1 MPFHF
6 VSQATV
12 RQRRAAISRAAFQE
26 DRASFH
32 HTYNRRAM
40 RHDRRAGLLWIH
52 CLFDLAIN
60 HSIGTAPYPLSE
72 DIWHRSDSTFQREE
86 DFDEL
91 SFDDYLGIN
100 SRSACRTLDHRGGT
114 PAQRGVLSR
123 GLYLTDVDMA
133 NTSPAEA
140 IEYTSVVGI
149 MMGEVMASQN
159 DEVRSRVPWIWLW
172 LT

>member
-6 VSQATV
+6 VNQATV
-12 RQRRAAISRAAFQE
+12 RQRHVAISWAAFQE

-32 HTYNRRAM
+32 HTYNCHAM

-52 CLFDLAIN
+52 RLFGLVIN
-60 HSIGTAPYPLSE
+60 HSIGTAPYPSSE
-72 DIWHRSDSTFQREE
+72 DIWRRSDSTFQREE
-86 DFDEL
+86 DFDKL
-91 SFDDYLGIN
+91 SFDDYLAIN
-100 SRSACRTLDHRGGT
+100 SHGARHTLDHLGGT

-133 NTSPAEA
+133 DASPAEA
-140 IEYTSVVGI
+140 IEYMSVVGI
-149 MMGEVMASQN
+149 MMGEAMASQN
-159 DEVRSRVPWIWLW
+159 NEVRSRVPWIWLW

>member
-6 VSQATV
+6 VSQATIH
-12 RQRRAAISRAAFQE
+12 QHRAAISRVAFQE

-40 RHDRRAGLLWIH
+40 CHDRRVGLLWFH
-52 CLFDLAIN
+52 RSFGLAIN

-72 DIWHRSDSTFQREE
+72 DIWRRSDSTFQREE

-91 SFDDYLGIN
+91 SFDDYLAIS
-100 SRSACRTLDHRGGT
+100 SRGARRTLDHLGGT
-114 PAQRGVLSR
+114 PAQWGVLSR

-133 NTSPAEA
+133 DASPAEA

-149 MMGEVMASQN
+149 MMGEAVASQN